1 MVEIINGLTT
11 VDEYT
16 MWIAL
21 GCVAFAF
28 ILIKE
33 MLDSTMMAV
42 AFSPILLVGALAAN
56 YIFRIKFIIAAQDKD
71 SNILVASAVGVI
83 CTLILLLIGMWVGML
98 MSEHRSKKRKL
109 MRLPGAPPTAN

>member
-1 MVEIINGLTT
+1 MLEIIDGLTT

-28 ILIKE
+28 ILIRE
-33 MLDSTMMAV
+33 MLNSTMMAV

-56 YIFRIKFIIAAQDKD
+56 YIFRIKFIIASQDKTQ
-71 SNILVASAVGVI
+71 
-83 CTLILLLIGMWVGML
+83 TL
-98 MSEHRSKKRKL
+98 
-109 MRLPGAPPTAN
+109 